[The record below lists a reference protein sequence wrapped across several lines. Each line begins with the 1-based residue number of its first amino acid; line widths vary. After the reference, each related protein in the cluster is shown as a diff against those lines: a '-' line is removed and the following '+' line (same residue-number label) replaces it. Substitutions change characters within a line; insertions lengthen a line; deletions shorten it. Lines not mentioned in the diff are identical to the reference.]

1 MKIVTSATVFRDGL
15 GMRLSFTYSVVDE
28 QGHIVSDNNRE
39 NRMITDNAVVTHAEE
54 ILNYAQQSL
63 PQNSEE

>member
-1 MKIVTSATVFRDGL
+1 MKVVTSATVFRDSL

-39 NRMITDNAVVTHAEE
+39 NRMITDSKVVTKAED
-54 ILNYAQQSL
+54 ILKYAQQSL
-63 PQNSEE
+63 ED